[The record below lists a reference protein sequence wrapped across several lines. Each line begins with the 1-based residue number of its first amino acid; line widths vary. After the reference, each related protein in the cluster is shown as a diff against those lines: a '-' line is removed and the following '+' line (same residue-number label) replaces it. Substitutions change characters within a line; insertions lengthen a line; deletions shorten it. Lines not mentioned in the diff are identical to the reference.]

1 MPPQSEN
8 ASYAPALY
16 VENMTIFQT
25 VKIRAVMRNLYS
37 LIMNL
42 IAINKTWVLVNKN
55 THFSNTRKPDL
66 IEAFKLVKITFKIAS
81 ISLR

>member
-1 MPPQSEN
+1 
-8 ASYAPALY
+8 
-16 VENMTIFQT
+16 
-25 VKIRAVMRNLYS
+25 MRNLYS

-66 IEAFKLVKITFKIAS
+66 IEAFKLVKITFKMRQFLCARKCENENESDAAS
-81 ISLR
+81 AACFQNIKY

>member
-1 MPPQSEN
+1 
-8 ASYAPALY
+8 
-16 VENMTIFQT
+16 MTIYQT

-55 THFSNTRKPDL
+55 TQFLNTRKPDV
-66 IEAFKLVKITFKIAS
+66 IEAFKLVKTYF
-81 ISLR
+81 